1 MLISLAIRQFTL
13 VDRLDIDF
21 QSGMTAITGETGAG
35 KSLILDAL
43 GLALGDRGDA
53 DRIRLGADKAEVCAS
68 FALDHN
74 PEALQW
80 LDEHDFDHESNE
92 CLLRRILS
100 SDGRS
105 RGYIN
110 GQQATMTQ
118 LRDLGAFFI
127 DIHSQHE
134 HQSLLVKDQQRTLLD
149 NFGGHQG
156 LVETVAT
163 GYRHWASTRHKLD
176 EWQQQISDSQSQQEL
191 LAFQLDELN
200 QVALLENEVE
210 TLEEQQLLLAN
221 AEGILTA
228 SQRVLALCD
237 GDDRDDHVSSSGS
250 EAIHAALN
258 KACSLLEAV
267 PQISKPLYEALAL
280 LDSARIQVTEAMREI
295 QHHIDSSEL
304 DPLGLQQVEERLS
317 LAYQLARKHKVAAIE
332 LPALQRR
339 LSEQLDRLAG
349 AETDL
354 AALRSEVRELETAYL
369 TTANKLSKARAKAAT
384 AFAAA
389 VNKQLADL
397 AMAGA
402 TIDVSITPHD
412 QQRYSIAGLESVE
425 ILVSTNPGQ
434 PHRPLNKVASGGELS
449 RISLAIQ
456 VVAAEHANIPVLVF
470 DEVDVGVG
478 GATASVIGR
487 LLRKLGNK
495 GQVICISHQPQVASC
510 AQHHLVATKRR
521 TRDNAESILIEL
533 DQAARTEEIARML
546 GGEQITPKTRSHA
559 EEMLSSGTI
568 LTN

>member
-1 MLISLAIRQFTL
+1 MLISLSIRQFTL
-13 VDRLDIDF
+13 VDHLDIDF

-43 GLALGDRGDA
+43 GLALGDRGDT

-68 FALDHN
+68 FALDRN
-74 PEALQW
+74 PEALRW
-80 LDEHDFDHESNE
+80 LSEHDFEYEGDE

-100 SDGRS
+100 GDGRS

-156 LVETVAT
+156 LVDTVAT
-163 GYRHWASTRHKLD
+163 GYRNWASTRHKLD
-176 EWQQQISDSQSQQEL
+176 EWQKQISDSKSQQEL

-221 AEGILTA
+221 AEGILAA
-228 SQRVLALCD
+228 SQQVLALCD
-237 GDDRDDHVSSSGS
+237 GDDRGDHGSGS

-258 KACSLLEAV
+258 KACALLEAV
-267 PQISKPLYEALAL
+267 PQLSKPLHEALAL

-295 QHHIDSSEL
+295 QHHIDSSDL
-304 DPLGLQQVEERLS
+304 DPIGLQQIEERLS
-317 LAYQLARKHKVAAIE
+317 LAYQLARKHKVAPID
-332 LPALQRR
+332 LPALQLR
-339 LSEQLDRLAG
+339 LSEQLARLAG

-354 AALRSEVRELETAYL
+354 AALGTQVKEFETAYL
-369 TTANKLSKARAKAAT
+369 ATANKLSKARAKAAA
-384 AFAAA
+384 AFASA

-412 QQRYSIAGLESVE
+412 QQRYSLAGLESVE

-510 AQHHLVATKRR
+510 AQHHLVATKQR
-521 TRDNAESILIEL
+521 TRDKTESILIEL

-559 EEMLSSGTI
+559 EEMLSSGAI
-568 LTN
+568 PTN